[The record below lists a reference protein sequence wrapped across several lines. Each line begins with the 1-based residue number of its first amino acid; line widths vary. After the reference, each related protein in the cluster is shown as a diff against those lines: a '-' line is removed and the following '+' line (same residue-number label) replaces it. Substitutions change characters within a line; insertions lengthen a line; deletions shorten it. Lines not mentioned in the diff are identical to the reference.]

1 MDTMSKQ
8 LKEVLFEDM
17 YEDEVLE
24 KMKNKASLKRL
35 SKVNDFNLYIEDD
48 SPISLE
54 ELGLDPSAIGSD
66 WD

>member
-1 MDTMSKQ
+1 MTTLRDQMKD
-8 LKEVLFEDM
+8 VLFEDAFENDM
-17 YEDEVLE
+17 IDEMRE
-24 KMKNKASLKRL
+24 KASLRRL

-48 SPISLE
+48 SPVNLE